1 MKQMTLAATKGF
13 EKHGRATRKAEF
25 LARMEVLMPWAE
37 FCALIEPYYP
47 KAGNG
52 RPPVGLERMLRMY
65 CVANWFN
72 LSDIACEDA
81 LYDVPV
87 FREFCRIDLGRE
99 RVPDATTLLN
109 FRHLLEAHHLGAAL
123 FAKVGELLMAN
134 GMRLSGGTIVD
145 APRRKYP
152 WGATLIAAP
161 PSTKNKDKSRD
172 PEMHQTKKG
181 NEWHF
186 GMKLHIGADSK
197 TGLVHSASVTAANVH
212 DSHEVP
218 NLLHGKETRLYGDSA
233 YRGKAQRERLKTIAP
248 KANDF
253 TNKRAYKNRPLT
265 EADKATNRRK
275 SSVRS
280 KVEHPFLTLKRLWGF
295 AKVRYRGLAKNANRA
310 FAMLAMLNISKWGRP
325 FTGVVRPA

>member
-1 MKQMTLAATKGF
+1 MKQMTLAAAKGF
-13 EKHGRATRKAEF
+13 EKHNRATRKAEF
-25 LARMEVLMPWAE
+25 LARMEGLMPWAE
-37 FCALIEPYYP
+37 FCALVKPHYP
-47 KAGNG
+47 KVGNG

-65 CVANWFN
+65 CIANWFN
-72 LSDIACEDA
+72 LSDVACEDA

-99 RVPDATTLLN
+99 RVPDATTLMN

-145 APRRKYP
+145 A
-152 WGATLIAAP
+152 TLIAAP
-161 PSTKNKDKSRD
+161 SSTKNQDKSRD
-172 PEMHQTKKG
+172 QEMHQTKKG

-218 NLLHGKETRLYGDSA
+218 NLLHGGESRFYGDSA
-233 YRGKAQRERLKTIAP
+233 YRGKAQRERLKAIAP
-248 KANDF
+248 NAKDF
-253 TNKRAYKNRPLT
+253 TNKRAYRNSPLT

-310 FAMLAMLNISKWGRP
+310 FAMLAMLNINKWGRP
-325 FTGVVRPA
+325 LTGEVRPA